1 MNSKLLPRLAGV
13 LGVNALIAAL
23 FWAVV
28 KFSLAKEGGL
38 SQQVLG
44 LTEGDPVRIQSYLEE
59 MQGGLLMPGV
69 LGIALG
75 AVLAVVWLIL
85 VDRNPPYGDQS
96 AKAKRG
102 SWAGLLLLSIAVTAG
117 LFFWRVIAAPLAE
130 MAAPSIPVT
139 ATALGEALMV
149 LGYWLGTAIFVPS
162 STKVAVP
169 GAGLL
174 GG

>member
-13 LGVNALIAAL
+13 LGVNAVIAGI

-28 KFSLAKEGGL
+28 KFGLAKEDGL

-59 MQGGLLMPGV
+59 MVGGLLMPGV
-69 LGIALG
+69 LSIALG
-75 AVLAVVWLIL
+75 AVLAAIWLIL

-102 SWAGLLLLSIAVTAG
+102 SWAGLLLLGIAVTIG
-117 LFFWRVIAAPLAE
+117 LFWWEVIAAPLAE

-139 ATALGEALMV
+139 VTGLGAVLMV

-162 STKVAVP
+162 STRIAVP